1 LVPVPAQTSTATGV
15 VQPAAAEDGG
25 LQKMSTKRRSVDTA
39 DKVLMNS
46 IEEEV
51 ID

>member
-1 LVPVPAQTSTATGV
+1 MPAQTSTATGV
-15 VQPAAAEDGG
+15 VQPAAAEDG
-25 LQKMSTKRRSVDTA
+25 KMSTKRRSVDTA